1 MLWLTAAL
9 MSIFIGWNFTLTDL
23 CFFPWFQVTG
33 QSLFWLACFNSQQA
47 FCRNTYYNK
56 TVVLNSIYHHFNV
69 SNTHDKLFLVLLL
82 RSQNSCHRR
91 FRNAREELKTVAHYQ
106 TCALPYSHT
115 QTNHCV
121 MFILPQTPI
130 LEQTQFVPACSL
142 AVSL

>member
-9 MSIFIGWNFTLTDL
+9 MSIFIGWSFTLTDL
-23 CFFPWFQVTG
+23 CFVPGFQVTG
-33 QSLFWLACFNSQQA
+33 QSLFWPACCNSQQA
-47 FCRNTYYNK
+47 FCRNTHYNK
-56 TVVLNSIYHHFNV
+56 TVVLSSIYHQFNV

-91 FRNAREELKTVAHYQ
+91 CRNAREQLKTVAHHQ
-106 TCALPYSHT
+106 TWALQYCHT

-121 MFILPQTPI
+121 MFILPHTPI

-142 AVSL
+142 ALRM